1 MRVKIMNY
9 PKLRKRRLR
18 ATEKLRDMVR
28 ETKISVEDLI
38 YPLFVKEGI
47 QKPEEIPSMPGQ
59 FQYPL
64 DNIVEAAKE
73 AAELGIPA
81 VIIFGIPE
89 HKDEIASSAYDEEG
103 ITQRAIK
110 AIKERLGEKLVVIGD
125 LCLCEYMS
133 HGHCGIIENGKLV
146 NDPTLELYG
155 KVAVTYA
162 KTGIDMIAPSGMMDG
177 QVNAIRKA
185 LDSAG
190 YENTPIMAYSAKQAS
205 NFYGPFRDA
214 AESTPS
220 FGDRRGYQMDYHNK
234 NEALKE
240 TELDIQEGAD
250 MVMVKPALAYLD
262 IIHMVKEEFR
272 TPTAAYNVSGEY
284 SMVKAAAANGWIDE
298 KKIVLEILT
307 AIKRAGADSIITYHA
322 KDAAK
327 WLKE

>member
-1 MRVKIMNY
+1 MRVKIMSY
-9 PKLRKRRLR
+9 PKLRKRRMR

-28 ETKISVEDLI
+28 ETNVSVSDFI

-47 QKPEEIPSMPGQ
+47 QNPEEIPSMPSQ

-64 DNIVEAAKE
+64 KDVVDAAKE
-73 AAELGIPA
+73 VAELDIPA
-81 VIIFGIPE
+81 VLIFGIPE
-89 HKDEIASSAYDEEG
+89 HKDEVASSAYDKEG
-103 ITQRAIK
+103 ITQKAIRAIK
-110 AIKERLGEKLVVIGD
+110 QELGERLVVIGD

-133 HGHCGIIENGKLV
+133 HGHCGIIENGEVV

-162 KTGIDMIAPSGMMDG
+162 KAGVDMVAPSGMMDG
-177 QVNAIRKA
+177 QVGAIRQA
-185 LDSAG
+185 LDDAG
-190 YENTPIMAYSAKQAS
+190 YLNIPIMAYSAKQAS

-214 AESTPS
+214 AESAPS

-250 MVMVKPALAYLD
+250 IVMVKPALAYLD
-262 IIHMVKEEFR
+262 MIHIVKKEFR
-272 TPTAAYNVSGEY
+272 MPTAAYNVSGEY
-284 SMVKAAAANGWIDE
+284 SMVKAASANGWIDE

-307 AIKRAGADSIITYHA
+307 AIKRAGADIIITYHA

-327 WLKE
+327 WLKG

>member
-1 MRVKIMNY
+1 MKY

-18 ATEKLRDMVR
+18 TTEKIRDMFC
-28 ETKISVEDLI
+28 ETNISVSDLI

-47 QKPEEIPSMPGQ
+47 HKPEEISSMPGQ

-64 DNIVEAAKE
+64 KDIVKAASE
-73 AAELGIPA
+73 VVDLDIPA
-81 VIIFGIPE
+81 VMLFGIPE
-89 HKDEIASSAYDEEG
+89 HKDEVASSAYDKEG
-103 ITQRAIK
+103 ITQKAITAIK
-110 AIKERLGEKLVVIGD
+110 QDLGEKLVVIGD

-133 HGHCGIIENGKLV
+133 HGHCGVIENGEVL

-155 KVAVTYA
+155 NVAISYA
-162 KTGIDMIAPSGMMDG
+162 KAGVDMVAPSGMMDG
-177 QVNAIRKA
+177 QVGAIREA
-185 LDSAG
+185 LDDAG
-190 YENTPIMAYSAKQAS
+190 YQNIPILAYSAKQAS
-205 NFYGPFRDA
+205 NFYGPFREA
-214 AESTPS
+214 AESAPS

-250 MVMVKPALAYLD
+250 IVMVKPALAYLD
-262 IIHMVKEEFR
+262 MIHLVKEEFR
-272 TPTAAYNVSGEY
+272 MPTAAYNVSGEY
-284 SMVKAAAANGWIDE
+284 SMVKAASAKGWIDE

-327 WLKE
+327 WLKES